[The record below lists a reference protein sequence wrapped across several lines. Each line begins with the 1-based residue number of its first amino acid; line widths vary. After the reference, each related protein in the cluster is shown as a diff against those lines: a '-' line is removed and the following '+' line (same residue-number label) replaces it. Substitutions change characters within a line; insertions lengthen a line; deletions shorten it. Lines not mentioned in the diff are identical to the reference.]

1 MKMGTVSASGPEGR
15 STMRIVGRRRQL
27 LIWVLLGVAFG
38 SLSLA
43 AADLS
48 PACRTLAK
56 QFADAPEALTEDALI
71 RFHACIHT
79 ALKNRGMDKAD
90 TQPPPE
96 PPPPSKAFV
105 GPGGIV
111 IPFR

>member
-1 MKMGTVSASGPEGR
+1 MKAGTGSTSWPEGR
-15 STMRIVGRRRQL
+15 SAMRIVGRRRQL

-56 QFADAPEALTEDALI
+56 QFADAPDALNADALI
-71 RFHACIHT
+71 RFQTCIHT
-79 ALKNRGMDKAD
+79 ELRNRGVDTGD
-90 TQPPPE
+90 TQPPPQ
-96 PPPPSKAFV
+96 PRPPSKSFI